1 LRNKRR
7 KKKKSNMKKGAICQI
22 APFFMLLFFFFF
34 FKVPFHPF
42 ITLDHIEKLRY
53 SEWHYVQPFI

>member
-7 KKKKSNMKKGAICQI
+7 NKKKSNMKKGAIWQI
-22 APFFMLLFFFFF
+22 APFFMLLFF

-53 SEWHYVQPFI
+53 SKWHYVQPFI